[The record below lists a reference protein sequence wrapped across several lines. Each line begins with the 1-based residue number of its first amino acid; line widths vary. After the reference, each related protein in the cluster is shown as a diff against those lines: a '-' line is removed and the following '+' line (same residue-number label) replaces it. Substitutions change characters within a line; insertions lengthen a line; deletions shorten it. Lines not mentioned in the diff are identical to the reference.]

1 MNVRAPTP
9 TMTTEESDLVRQIE
23 ILIGKIVAGTA
34 TAEDRRR
41 YVTLSKRRVDL
52 MLPSFRID
60 HERRREKVA

>member
-1 MNVRAPTP
+1 MNVRPPTP

-52 MLPSFRID
+52 MLPS
-60 HERRREKVA
+60 